1 MPLIYLQN
9 VQLLNLFGL
18 GVLISS
24 KVSVGDPDNLG
35 DSWNL
40 LVTKCFS
47 SRVHNVWVL
56 GGLYL
61 TWSLV
66 GS

>member
-1 MPLIYLQN
+1 M
-9 VQLLNLFGL
+9 LNLFGL

-35 DSWNL
+35 DSWNF

-47 SRVHNVWVL
+47 SQVHNVWVL

-61 TWSLV
+61 HGLW
-66 GS
+66 